1 MFTVNANFLPAQ
13 LKRRPVSPPFSGV
26 GLHHTA
32 QNKTLS
38 HKDSFH
44 RSNQS
49 HSLHSPSGLA
59 SQVKGFSAEKE
70 REKEKPEHHSF

>member
-13 LKRRPVSPPFSGV
+13 LKRHPVSPSFSGV

-38 HKDSFH
+38 HRDSFH
-44 RSNQS
+44 RSNHTQS
-49 HSLHSPSGLA
+49 AHSA
-59 SQVKGFSAEKE
+59 SSSKPKGFADEEEEK
-70 REKEKPEHHSF
+70 RKLEHHSF